1 MIDERFVIVGAVL
14 NITGSISY
22 ALSTLKGR
30 TKPNR
35 ITWFI
40 WAFVPL
46 IAFCAQIQKGVG
58 WQSLMT
64 FMVGFGPLL
73 VFASSLVNKKAY
85 WKITR
90 LDVSCG
96 ILSIMALILWAVT
109 KDGEIAIALSILAD
123 LLAGL
128 PTLIKSYRD
137 PESENSDVYRNS
149 ALSGAITL
157 LTVKTWTFANFG
169 FALYIFVLCVTLYAL
184 VKFKLGQRIV
194 V

>member
-1 MIDERFVIVGAVL
+1 MIDERFVILGAIL
-14 NITGSISY
+14 NITGSASY

-40 WAFVPL
+40 WAVVPL

-58 WQSLMT
+58 GQSIMT
-64 FMVGFGPLL
+64 LMVGFGPLL
-73 VFASSLVNKKAY
+73 VFASSFVNKKAY

-109 KDGEIAIALSILAD
+109 REGEVAIIISILAD

-128 PTLIKSYRD
+128 PTIIKAYRD
-137 PESENSDVYRNS
+137 PESENSDIYRNS
-149 ALSGAITL
+149 ALSAAITL
-157 LTVKTWTFANFG
+157 LTIKTWTFANSG
-169 FALYIFVLCVTLYAL
+169 FALYILMLCVTLYTL
-184 VKFKLGQRIV
+184 VKFKVGQRIV